1 MSSEPNLTDVAM
13 AVPAAG
19 QLFHDLRDAA
29 ESFDTTDLN
38 EADINRI
45 VRRAKYH
52 IRRIEAGMRG
62 EHQDEGSHAA
72 PHQLHP
78 GQGGRRTR
86 LLSFATSW
94 GKFVMAGVAA
104 GILILVGLLYEQTL
118 AIRKAVYGERHP
130 DTVACLINLAG
141 TTPPPGLST
150 SRPWRSM
157 FLLSKQKEGLGEKHP
172 GYATDLTN
180 LAELLRR
187 RGTTPLPGPSTSG
200 PWRSARRR
208 WASATPTPPP
218 A

>member
-19 QLFHDLRDAA
+19 QLFHDLRDAG

-94 GKFVMAGVAA
+94 GQFVMAGVAA
-104 GILILVGLLYEQTL
+104 GILILVGLLYEN
-118 AIRKAVYGERHP
+118 AADRKAVYGDRHP

-150 SRPWRSM
+150 RGPGDRCFCSLSRKRAWV
-157 FLLSKQKEGLGEKHP
+157 K
-172 GYATDLTN
+172 N
-180 LAELLRR
+180 
-187 RGTTPLPGPSTSG
+187 TP
-200 PWRSARRR
+200 
-208 WASATPTPPP
+208 ATPQT
-218 A
+218 